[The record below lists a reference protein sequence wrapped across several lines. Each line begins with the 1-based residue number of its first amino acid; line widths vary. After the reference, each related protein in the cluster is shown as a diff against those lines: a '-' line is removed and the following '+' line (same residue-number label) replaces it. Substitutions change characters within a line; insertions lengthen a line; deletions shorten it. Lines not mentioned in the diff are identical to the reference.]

1 MPLDKA
7 TQANAS
13 VVMDKAVYER
23 LRAVATRNKRSISKQ
38 ILLWIEEQLELEEA
52 KTRKK

>member
-13 VVMDKAVYER
+13 VVMDKALYAR
-23 LRAVATRNKRSISKQ
+23 LRVVAEKNKRSVSKQ
-38 ILLWIEEQLELEEA
+38 ILLWIEEQVELEE
-52 KTRKK
+52 RSPKK